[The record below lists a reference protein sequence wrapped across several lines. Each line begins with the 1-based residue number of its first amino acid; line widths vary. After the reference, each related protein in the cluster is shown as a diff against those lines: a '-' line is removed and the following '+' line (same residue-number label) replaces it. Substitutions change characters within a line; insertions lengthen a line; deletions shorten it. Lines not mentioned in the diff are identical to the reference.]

1 MRTTVRRKWF
11 EVCAGAS
18 TISFALQSQSSAQ
31 QMTMFVGSHDCC
43 KLKRIDVTITQV
55 SVVSC
60 CKMWGLVR
68 AVFVGVEDVGEYF
81 RK

>member
-1 MRTTVRRKWF
+1 
-11 EVCAGAS
+11 
-18 TISFALQSQSSAQ
+18 
-31 QMTMFVGSHDCC
+31 MTMFVGSHDCC